1 MAGKISSSGPSVGEV
16 SQHSVRYPVG
26 WAASLSSLSLMEA
39 GKISVKSEP
48 ERTLEE
54 GTQEQGRG
62 VSSQEVYWRG
72 FEQEDMASRLA
83 VWRRRCI
90 QRRKRCGARGGGGG
104 GRGDEAGYCGWGKIS
119 PNIKGTDY
127 SVPVASVRGLEHH
140 NPNMSTLWV
149 HVSR

>member
-1 MAGKISSSGPSVGEV
+1 MAGEISSAGPSVGEV

-62 VSSQEVYWRG
+62 VSSQEGYWRG
-72 FEQEDMASRLA
+72 FEQEEMALRLA

-90 QRRKRCGARGGGGG
+90 QKLKRCGARGGGGWLRGGKG
-104 GRGDEAGYCGWGKIS
+104 GRCG
-119 PNIKGTDY
+119 
-127 SVPVASVRGLEHH
+127 
-140 NPNMSTLWV
+140 TLWLGQ
-149 HVSR
+149 SIT